1 MSPCACH
8 ATKLQ
13 ERVSMG
19 WHRGLTHDLWG
30 PGERRTRSQAI
41 PFAYHQLAH
50 GDEVIHFFQGRV
62 APLTRVK

>member
-1 MSPCACH
+1 MSPCAFH

-19 WHRGLTHDLWG
+19 WYRGLTHDLWG
-30 PGERRTRSQAI
+30 PGRGGLAQRL
-41 PFAYHQLAH
+41 PFAYPQLAH

>member
-1 MSPCACH
+1 MSPCAFH

-19 WHRGLTHDLWG
+19 WHRGSHMICGGRGTGGLAHRL
-30 PGERRTRSQAI
+30 